1 MHENSERPDV
11 DLNLIQRQ
19 LTAITRYLKENV
31 WKPQKNT
38 DQANVTPTE
47 GSDRTPSANH
57 SPILNSPN
65 GSPNSQN
72 R

>member
-1 MHENSERPDV
+1 MRERPDV

-38 DQANVTPTE
+38 GQANVTPTE
-47 GSDRTPSANH
+47 VPDRTPSANH
-57 SPILNSPN
+57 SLDSNLPNESPT
-65 GSPNSQN
+65 SQN
-72 R
+72 Q